1 MIPGS
6 LIGLMI
12 NGAFVSCE
20 VSCQINFNQNMIPS
34 SAIDSGGW
42 AEFVAGLR
50 SWTIS
55 VSGNLLLEAVGSD
68 IKALIQTGFINQY
81 PMFAE
86 FSTQPSEDIQLSF
99 SGAVLF
105 NTASIAAAST
115 GVANWTATLQGT
127 GQLAANYQNLPLLID
142 AMPSEADYDIIV
154 DTTGGF
160 IETT

>member
-20 VSCQINFNQNMIPS
+20 VSCQINFTQDNIAS

-42 AEFVAGLR
+42 KEYVNGIR
-50 SWTIS
+50 GWSMS
-55 VSGNLLLEAVGSD
+55 VNGSLLLEAVGSD
-68 IKALIQTGFINQY
+68 IKAMIQTGYINQY
-81 PMFAE
+81 PMFAQ

-105 NTASIAAAST
+105 NTANISAAST

-127 GQLAANYQNLPLLID
+127 GELVATYQNLPLLID
-142 AMPSEADYDIIV
+142 SMPSEALYPIVV